1 VAGCLNEPL
10 RRAALLECLV
20 GEIDAEARSTHA
32 AADTEASPLAGR
44 VLLVEDNLVNQEI
57 AAAMLRS
64 LGCEVDIADTGLAAL
79 GAVEAR
85 SYDAIL
91 MDCHMP
97 EMDGFEATAALRARE
112 APSAGR
118 PACARLPIVALTA
131 NAMDGDRERCLAAG
145 MDAYL
150 AKPFKK
156 EELLAVL
163 RTWLARS
170 SASRENDTRPR
181 SLRLTAA

>member
-1 VAGCLNEPL
+1 ME
-10 RRAALLECLV
+10 AA
-20 GEIDAEARSTHA
+20 AEA
-32 AADTEASPLAGR
+32 PLSGR

-57 AAAMLRS
+57 AAAMLRA
-64 LGCEVDIADTGLAAL
+64 LGCEVDIADDGRA
-79 GAVEAR
+79 AVEAAAAGG
-85 SYDAIL
+85 YDAIL

-112 APSAGR
+112 RDAAVRGASG
-118 PACARLPIVALTA
+118 ARRMPIVALTA

-156 EELLAVL
+156 EELAAVL
-163 RTWLARS
+163 RTWLARPAEKPANAPEHGLRR
-170 SASRENDTRPR
+170 SA
-181 SLRLTAA
+181 A